1 LTVFINVDFSTD
13 NHDLILTNPLNQ
25 LRKKGRIII
34 NSGTKWGIVGIFPP
48 KWGKIMFYGE
58 YNHNIDDKGRMSIPS
73 KFREELG
80 EKFYVTKGLDQCL
93 FVFPLEEWQIFQN
106 KLKDLPLT
114 RSNAR
119 KFTRFFNAG
128 AMDYGLDKQG
138 RINITPV
145 LRKHASIEKEV
156 VVIGVGTRIEI
167 WSKTA
172 WDEYNSPENMNY
184 DEIAEAME
192 ELGI

>member
-1 LTVFINVDFSTD
+1 MK
-13 NHDLILTNPLNQ
+13 Q
-25 LRKKGRIII
+25 KKGNIYII
-34 NSGTKWGIVGIFPP
+34 SGAKWGTVGIYPQKWGIC
-48 KWGKIMFYGE
+48 MFYGE

-80 EKFYVTKGLDQCL
+80 DKFYVTKGLDQCL
-93 FVFPLEEWQIFQN
+93 FVFPVEEWKIFQN

-114 RSNAR
+114 KSNAR
-119 KFTRFFNAG
+119 KFNRFFNAG

-145 LRKHASIEKEV
+145 LRKHAFIEKEV
-156 VVIGVGTRIEI
+156 VVIGVGTRMEI
-167 WSKTA
+167 WSKDA
-172 WDEYNSPENMNY
+172 WEDYNSPENMNY
-184 DEIAEAME
+184 DEIAEQME